1 MKLTWKVVNNVR
13 MSDRVDVRPLYYWL
27 VAPDVLSQ
35 KHLLYKIYWGDEI
48 FSIIDVSIR
57 LCWYL
62 PRKRAAV
69 KRLETGFNSHAI
81 KLLRS
86 DPRKPGGLV
95 FSALNP
101 SWTFYIY
108 ISSSR
113 TEKTELQPQAIMGY
127 FMMGYLNRMLCTLI
141 MYPNYAIPRRKPSGL
156 TEQRDGDSEEWRQN
170 KENKRNSLSC
180 LHMSLVSSW
189 QDISSAS
196 LEFFSWTTLG
206 VLSCDLWVTKCLT
219 LMVHPSLFEHDSGN
233 VSILTT
239 AILIFLSSQGI
250 WLFSQQSIWSRDYLP
265 APARSRLEVD
275 IKSWTFP
282 NDPRVGY
289 NLQSPLL
296 FTKEQ
301 FCFTK

>member
-1 MKLTWKVVNNVR
+1 MGDHSKLVNLMFDPLLMVIINISNLEQNLFSCLLARSLLDISFLENRRWSWLGRLSIMSEHR

-35 KHLLYKIYWGDEI
+35 KQLLYKIYWGDEI

-108 ISSSR
+108 ISSSGVGPR
-113 TEKTELQPQAIMGY
+113 KVNSNNLLLAIMGY

-156 TEQRDGDSEEWRQN
+156 TEQREWR
-170 KENKRNSLSC
+170 
-180 LHMSLVSSW
+180 
-189 QDISSAS
+189 
-196 LEFFSWTTLG
+196 
-206 VLSCDLWVTKCLT
+206 
-219 LMVHPSLFEHDSGN
+219 
-233 VSILTT
+233 
-239 AILIFLSSQGI
+239 
-250 WLFSQQSIWSRDYLP
+250 
-265 APARSRLEVD
+265 
-275 IKSWTFP
+275 
-282 NDPRVGY
+282 
-289 NLQSPLL
+289 
-296 FTKEQ
+296 
-301 FCFTK
+301 